1 MERIDTQLPLLDAM
15 VNKEGKKGLYGYLLK
30 TNGLRKICLFHI
42 KLPQAMLEKYPI
54 FSCSQNLHDC

>member
-1 MERIDTQLPLLDAM
+1 MERSDTQLPLLDAM

-30 TNGLRKICLFHI
+30 TNGLRKICIFHI

-54 FSCSQNLHDC
+54 FSCS